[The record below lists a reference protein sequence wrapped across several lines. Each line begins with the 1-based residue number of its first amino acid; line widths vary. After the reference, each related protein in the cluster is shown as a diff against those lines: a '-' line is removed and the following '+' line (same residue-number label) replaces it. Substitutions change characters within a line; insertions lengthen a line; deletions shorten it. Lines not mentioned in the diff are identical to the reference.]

1 MKKLIS
7 IFFIVSLGG
16 LIPLNACKQTSK
28 NQFENFNSQKV
39 SISDSNSKNISNSLN
54 TGPDFTVAAEMTVHA
69 VVHIRTEYKQKS
81 SVYDDFFGSDPFFD
95 DFFGRKSYS
104 GTPQP
109 IRASGSGVIV
119 SKDGYIVTN
128 NHVVQDA
135 DKIEVTLNDKRT
147 FDARI
152 IGTDSGTDLSLIK
165 IDAHNLPSIIY
176 GNSNDVKVGEW
187 VLAVGNPFNL
197 TSTVTAGIV
206 SAKTRDINVL
216 GGGTSIKSF
225 IQTDAAINPGNSGGA
240 LVNIKGELIGIN
252 AAIATNTGSYTGYS
266 FAIPV
271 NIVKKIVNDMLNYG
285 EVQRAFIGA
294 SVVNIDSK
302 FAKEK
307 ELNKIK
313 GVYVSALVENGS
325 AEQAGIKK
333 GDVITKINNVEV
345 NSPSELL
352 GIIGEHSPKDKIFI
366 TVERQGQEKVFSV
379 ILRNKYGNTKIVKK
393 EENDVVSILGA
404 TFEPASKDEMRRL
417 GIRQGLKITKIGE
430 GKLWQAGIKKGFV
443 ITYIDKNPIRTVDD
457 LKNILKY
464 KKGGALIEGVYS
476 NGIRAYYGFGM

>member
-1 MKKLIS
+1 MKKIIS
-7 IFFIVSLGG
+7 IFFIVSFLGCS
-16 LIPLNACKQTSK
+16 IPLNACKHTSK
-28 NQFENFNSQKV
+28 DQFKNSNSQQV
-39 SISDSNSKNISNSLN
+39 SESASNSKNISNTLN
-54 TGPDFTVAAEMTVHA
+54 TGPDFTVAAEITVHS

-81 SVYDDFFGSDPFFD
+81 SVYDDFFGSDPFD
-95 DFFGRKSYS
+95 DFFGRKQYY

-109 IRASGSGVIV
+109 IRASGSGVII

-135 DKIEVTLNDKRT
+135 EKIEVTLNDKRT
-147 FDARI
+147 FDAQI
-152 IGTDSGTDLSLIK
+152 INTDPGTDLALIK
-165 IDAHNLPSIIY
+165 IDADNLPFIIY

-271 NIVKKIVNDMLNYG
+271 NIVKKAVNDMLNYG
-285 EVQRAFIGA
+285 EIQKAFIDA
-294 SVVNIDSK
+294 SIANIDSK

-307 ELNKIK
+307 ELDKIK
-313 GVYVSALVENGS
+313 GVYVSSLVENGA
-325 AEQAGIKK
+325 AEQSGIKQ
-333 GDVITKINNVEV
+333 GDVITKIDNVEV

-352 GIIGEHSPKDKIFI
+352 GIIGEHSPKDKVFI
-366 TVERQGQEKVFSV
+366 TVERQGQEKIFSV
-379 ILRNKYGNTKIVKK
+379 ILKNKYGNTEIVKK
-393 EENDVVSILGA
+393 EENDVISVLGA
-404 TFEPASKDEMRRL
+404 TFESASKDEMRRL
-417 GIRQGLKITKIGE
+417 GIRQGLKITKIDE
-430 GKLWQAGIKKGFV
+430 GKLWQAGIRKGFI
-443 ITYIDKNPIRTVDD
+443 ITYIDKNPIHTIDD

-464 KKGGALIEGVYS
+464 KKGGILIEGVYS
-476 NGIRAYYGFGM
+476 NGVRAYYGFGI